1 MDNRCAYR
9 ETPAKIELRRLEG
22 YVAVEMEAA
31 AVAAVAAFRGV
42 PLAQVLYGGDDLLGK
57 NWDHRSWQ
65 SHARGPRQPDRRR
78 RVGRPANPHAQLD
91 LTLVSVSD
99 R

>member
-1 MDNRCAYR
+1 MRVP
-9 ETPAKIELRRLEG
+9 ETPAKIELRRLEVH
-22 YVAVEMEAA
+22 VAVEMEAA
-31 AVAAVAAFRGV
+31 AVAAVAAFEACLWPRFCTAVTICWARTGIT
-42 PLAQVLYGGDDLLGK
+42 
-57 NWDHRSWQ
+57 
-65 SHARGPRQPDRRR
+65 ARGRAKPRSATAEIER